1 MSYLTDEEKAE
12 AIKKWWSDNGAAVIG
27 GLVLGIAGLFGWNW
41 WTDRQASKAEVASE
55 IYMAV
60 LSHVNAGQ
68 HAQASALATELVEKG
83 RRTPY
88 AAMGWS
94 LIADLAVRQEDDQR
108 AIHALEQAREA
119 ARDKGYRQV
128 VTLRLVR
135 HLVVGERFDE
145 AEALLGEIRDE
156 PFAGLRAELH
166 GDVARARGQTERARE
181 FYEEALAAGHNTEY
195 LRLKLDELSA

>member
-41 WTDRQASKAEVASE
+41 WTDRQASKAEAASE

-60 LSHVNAGQ
+60 LSHVGAGQ
-68 HAQASALATELVEKG
+68 YAQASALATDLVEKG
-83 RRTPY
+83 RGTPY
-88 AAMGWS
+88 AAMGWA
-94 LIADLAVRQEDDQR
+94 LIADMAVRQSDDDR
-108 AIHALEQAREA
+108 AIHALEQAREN

-128 VTLRLVR
+128 LTLRLVR
-135 HLVVGERFDE
+135 HLVAQERLDE
-145 AEALLGEIRDE
+145 AETLLGEVRDE

-166 GDVARARGQTERARE
+166 GDIARDRGETERARQ